1 MRTLLPTLLALVLA
15 CSATAVEAKVYKC
28 PLPGGGHEYRQIAC
42 DGEGSG
48 EVEVNDPT
56 VSKRT
61 DDNAGPEVADASV
74 LVGDWCEFGVSTTLD
89 SERVDEAFRWYFGPD
104 YVTYMHSRSMMP
116 AGSEPP
122 KFPLRREGAAYYV
135 DDAMFGGGDA
145 AWTVVGRRAGVVFVE
160 GPMGGILHM
169 RPGRC

>member
-1 MRTLLPTLLALVLA
+1 MRILLPALLFALA
-15 CSATAVEAKVYKC
+15 CSSSDAAAKVYKC

-56 VSKRT
+56 VSRRADT
-61 DDNAGPEVADASV
+61 ARAPDTADAGD
-74 LVGDWCEFGVSTTLD
+74 LVGDWCEIGVSTTID
-89 SERVDEAFRWYFGPD
+89 SEIALDGIHWYFGPD
-104 YVTYMHSRSMMP
+104 YLTYVHSRAWKP
-116 AGSEPP
+116 AGMEPP
-122 KFPLRREGAAYYV
+122 KYPLQRKGEVFVV
-135 DDAMFGGGDA
+135 DDPMFGGVEA
-145 AWTVVGRRAGVVFVE
+145 EWTVVGRREGVILVE